1 MAICASTEPMFN
13 GTNCVKCSDKEY
25 YVLDKKK
32 CEAPVW
38 ISNTDALILTG
49 QYLETATVNMT
60 SLTEA
65 NQKIPE
71 PKKACPTETP
81 LFNGSACV
89 SCSSS
94 LYSLES
100 MKCANCVSSFYYD
113 SKTHTCNETYNY
125 LPNLTN
131 NDWIVSTDSGIKTL

>member
-1 MAICASTEPMFN
+1 MAVCDSTEPMFN
-13 GTNCVKCSDKEY
+13 GTACVKCSDKEF

-38 ISNTDALILTG
+38 VSNTDALILAN
-49 QYLETATVNMT
+49 QYLETATANMT
-60 SLTEA
+60 SLTES
-65 NQKIPE
+65 NKKTPE

-100 MKCANCVSSFYYD
+100 MKCANCISSFYYD
-113 SKTHTCNETYNY
+113 AKTHACKEKPNFF
-125 LPNLTN
+125 PNLTN
-131 NDWIVSTDSGIKTL
+131 NLWIVSTDSGIKNL